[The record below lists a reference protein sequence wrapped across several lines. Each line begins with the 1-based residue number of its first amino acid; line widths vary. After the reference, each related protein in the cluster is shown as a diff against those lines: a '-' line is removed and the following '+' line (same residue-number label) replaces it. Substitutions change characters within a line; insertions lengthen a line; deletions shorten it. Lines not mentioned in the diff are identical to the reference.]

1 MNILSYFQ
9 LAMAILMSICVW
21 VLAIKN
27 LMAGHI
33 GISGG
38 IVAVIFIILTSL
50 NVLFAIDEIRDMN
63 NSEKTLRRQS

>member
-1 MNILSYFQ
+1 MKILSYFQ
-9 LAMAILMSICVW
+9 LVMAILMSIGVW
-21 VLAIKN
+21 VLVIKN
-27 LMAGHI
+27 LMADHI

-63 NSEKTLRRQS
+63 NSEKTLRR